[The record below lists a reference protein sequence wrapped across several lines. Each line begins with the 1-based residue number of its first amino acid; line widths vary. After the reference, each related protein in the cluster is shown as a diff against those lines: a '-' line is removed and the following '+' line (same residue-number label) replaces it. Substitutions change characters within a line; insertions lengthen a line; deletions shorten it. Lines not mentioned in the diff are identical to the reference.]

1 MFDLNRG
8 EWFVA
13 VFILI
18 AIVSAPMWPA
28 LGEWLGRRLSKR
40 GTPSG
45 NRDHA

>member
-13 VFILI
+13 LFILI

-28 LGEWLGRRLSKR
+28 LGEWLGKRLSR
-40 GTPSG
+40 REASTG
-45 NRDHA
+45 NRDRA

>member
-13 VFILI
+13 LFILI

-28 LGEWLGRRLSKR
+28 LGESLGRRLSRR
-40 GTPSG
+40 GATSSS
-45 NRDHA
+45 RDRT